1 MAGVNSI
8 THLLTTYTKD
18 YKGPISSGG
27 LNLTLFNPNRPIFWR
42 QFVPL
47 MIRDPHI
54 SYGLEILKGP
64 IISKAKFEVECDDME
79 IAEYVQS
86 ELESFWMRGCS
97 KALDCLAWG
106 YSGHEIIYDFNVES
120 GLMEFKDL
128 KFIHPRD
135 VKAVTRDGELVAIEI
150 KRALKEKSDPIYI
163 EPPKC
168 LWLVHD
174 DKYNQWYGRSRLEGS
189 FNSWWQMWKPKGY
202 LDLRHMWFH
211 RYAYEGGILYY
222 PDGTTQDPETGVEIP
237 NAVVATELLDRKES
251 GSSLAL
257 PQKTGENR
265 DWEWEAPKGN
275 QAPEGIL
282 EYGDIL
288 RDEMWEG
295 MGVPPEVAK
304 QEGTGSFAGRRV
316 PQQAFYSMLQ
326 EIANLV
332 AFSFDAQ
339 SILPRVRLS
348 WGQDAPRYK
357 INPISILQTLQEEEM
372 GAGGEEGGGMEEEQ
386 QFDEEGNPIE
396 TEDSGDDPLS
406 NGRVEDRDSNAF
418 NMQEK
423 AMKKNGKSKANAFK
437 GK

>member
-1 MAGVNSI
+1 MAGTDPL
-8 THLLTTYTKD
+8 THLLKNYTKD
-18 YKGPISSGG
+18 YKGPITSGG
-27 LNLTLFNPNRPIFWR
+27 LTLSYFNPARPIFWR
-42 QFVPL
+42 SFVPL
-47 MIRDPHI
+47 MMKDPHL
-54 SYGLEILKGP
+54 SYGMEILKGP
-64 IISKAKFEVECDDME
+64 IVSKAKFEVECDDAE

-86 ELESFWMRGCS
+86 ELDSFWLRGVAQ
-97 KALDCLAWG
+97 ALDCLIWG
-106 YSGHEIIYDFNVES
+106 YSGHEIIYDFNIES
-120 GLMEFKDL
+120 GLIEFKEL
-128 KFIHPRD
+128 RFLHPRD
-135 VKAVTRDGELVAIEI
+135 VKAVTRDGELVAIEV
-150 KRALKEKSDPIYI
+150 KRTRKTDSDPIYI

-174 DKYNQWYGRSRLEGS
+174 DKSNRWYGRSRLEGA

-222 PDGTTQDPETGVEIP
+222 PDGTTQNPETGEEIP
-237 NAVVATELLDRKES
+237 NAVVATELLDKKET

-275 QAPEGIL
+275 QPPEGLL
-282 EYGDIL
+282 EYGDAL

-295 MGVPPEVAK
+295 IGVPPEVAK

-326 EIANLV
+326 ELANVV
-332 AFSFDAQ
+332 AFGFDTQ
-339 SILPRVRLS
+339 SILPRVKLS
-348 WGQDAPRYK
+348 WGEDAPSYK

-372 GAGGEEGGGMEEEQ
+372 GSTGMDMGEEGMEEEQ

-396 TEDSGDDPLS
+396 PEEGDGEELS
-406 NGRVEDRDSNAF
+406 NDRVEDRDSNAW
-418 NMQEK
+418 NMKEK
-423 AMKKNGKSKANAFK
+423 SMKKNKSPK